1 MLQIIN
7 EIEGV
12 FMRGSLAI
20 YIRETRPQFLI
31 LTPVCCLVGA
41 AAAYWKTGTLNLL
54 YLIIALAGGLAAHA
68 AVNVLNDYHDYV
80 SGLDQHTTPT
90 PFSGGSG
97 LLPAGILQAK
107 SALVLGLLTLAITVA
122 VGLYF
127 LIVRGF
133 GLLLVGLPGIL
144 LIILYTR
151 YITRSPLL
159 CLLAPGLGFG
169 PCMVLGTS
177 YVLQGTYDLNSLAAS
192 LIPGFLVSNLLLLN
206 QFPDIEADRIAGRR
220 HLLVLLGKSK
230 CALVYSVLVLLTY
243 TSIVLAVTTGLLPAP
258 ALIALVT
265 LPLALKTVGGVLKN
279 NEQLSALI
287 PLLGKNVAFTLITP
301 FLLAV
306 GLFLA

>member
-1 MLQIIN
+1 
-7 EIEGV
+7 
-12 FMRGSLAI
+12 MRGSLTL
-20 YIRETRPQFLI
+20 YVQETRPQFLV

-41 AAAYWKTGTLNLL
+41 AAVYWKTGTLNFL
-54 YLIIALAGGLAAHA
+54 YLIIALVGGLAAHA

-80 SGLDQHTTPT
+80 SGLDLLTTPT

-97 LLPAGILQAK
+97 MLPAGILQAK
-107 SALVLGLLTLAITVA
+107 SALILGLLTLSTTVA
-122 VGLYF
+122 VGIFF
-127 LIVRGF
+127 LIVRGP

-177 YVLQGTYDLNSLAAS
+177 YVLQGAYDLNSLAAS
-192 LIPGFLVSNLLLLN
+192 LIPGFLVTNLLLLN

-220 HLLVLLGKSK
+220 HLLVLLGKGK
-230 CALVYSVLVLLTY
+230 CAVIYSIIVLLTY
-243 TSIVLAVTTGLLPAP
+243 ISVVLAVFFGLLPAP

-265 LPLALKTVGGVLKN
+265 LPLALKTIGGVLKN

-287 PLLGKNVAFTLITP
+287 PLLGRNVAFTLVTP

-306 GLFLA
+306 GMFIARQ

>member
-1 MLQIIN
+1 
-7 EIEGV
+7 
-12 FMRGSLAI
+12 
-20 YIRETRPQFLI
+20 
-31 LTPVCCLVGA
+31 
-41 AAAYWKTGTLNLL
+41 
-54 YLIIALAGGLAAHA
+54 
-68 AVNVLNDYHDYV
+68 
-80 SGLDQHTTPT
+80 
-90 PFSGGSG
+90 
-97 LLPAGILQAK
+97 
-107 SALVLGLLTLAITVA
+107 
-122 VGLYF
+122 
-127 LIVRGF
+127 
-133 GLLLVGLPGIL
+133 
-144 LIILYTR
+144 
-151 YITRSPLL
+151 
-159 CLLAPGLGFG
+159 
-169 PCMVLGTS
+169 MVLGTS